1 MASSFVDKLG
11 TLVEKGWTEQL
22 SRGLSN
28 DHGIFAFNIVQVP
41 RRFNRLKRLK
51 LQILLLSQYSFPSML
66 SFILLALL
74 AHASPIQ
81 CKHPHPKIN
90 IIILAGQSNMAGRG
104 GVFNDTITETLTWD
118 GIVPPE
124 CQPNPSILRLTANLT
139 WVEAH
144 EPLHADI
151 DYNKTNGVGP
161 GMPFANT
168 VLNKDPNFGVIGL
181 VPCAIGGTNISQW
194 QKGEFLYE
202 QLVKRSQF
210 AMQSGV
216 YRAML
221 WYQGESD
228 TEDQQDAELYK
239 DNLKRFFNDLRF
251 DLKTPKLPII
261 QAALASGPGAYI
273 EEVREAQ
280 LKTDMP
286 YVKCVDAKG
295 LPLGPDGLHLTTPSQ
310 VTLGQMLAH
319 AFLGIFASNF
329 QMSAFCNFFY
339 PSVFMYLH
347 LQHVQHVQV
356 DDMVL
361 LLCVAGST
369 LVLGRNNTAKDIFIL
384 AGQSNMAGRGGVNHG
399 KWDGN
404 IPPECKPKRSI
415 LRFTANLDWEV
426 AREPLHVDID
436 IGKVCGVGPGMA
448 FANEIIRSHRS
459 GTGIIGLVPCAVGG
473 TSINKRGKG
482 SRLYDQLV
490 KRANEALKDG
500 GGTIRAILWYQGE
513 SDTLNKDDAET
524 YKGKMVK
531 LIEDLQM
538 VRKDQM
544 GIKMKNV
551 KCVDAK
557 GLPLNADNLHL
568 TTMSDVKLGLRL
580 AYAFLLSFSHFH

>member
-1 MASSFVDKLG
+1 
-11 TLVEKGWTEQL
+11 
-22 SRGLSN
+22 
-28 DHGIFAFNIVQVP
+28 
-41 RRFNRLKRLK
+41 
-51 LQILLLSQYSFPSML
+51 ML

-228 TEDQQDAELYK
+228 TENQQDAELYK

-261 QAALASGPGAYI
+261 QVALASGPGAYI

-319 AFLGIFASNF
+319 AFLG
-329 QMSAFCNFFY
+329 Y
-339 PSVFMYLH
+339 
-347 LQHVQHVQV
+347 
-356 DDMVL
+356 
-361 LLCVAGST
+361 
-369 LVLGRNNTAKDIFIL
+369 
-384 AGQSNMAGRGGVNHG
+384 
-399 KWDGN
+399 
-404 IPPECKPKRSI
+404 
-415 LRFTANLDWEV
+415 
-426 AREPLHVDID
+426 
-436 IGKVCGVGPGMA
+436 
-448 FANEIIRSHRS
+448 
-459 GTGIIGLVPCAVGG
+459 
-473 TSINKRGKG
+473 
-482 SRLYDQLV
+482 
-490 KRANEALKDG
+490 
-500 GGTIRAILWYQGE
+500 
-513 SDTLNKDDAET
+513 
-524 YKGKMVK
+524 
-531 LIEDLQM
+531 
-538 VRKDQM
+538 
-544 GIKMKNV
+544 
-551 KCVDAK
+551 
-557 GLPLNADNLHL
+557 
-568 TTMSDVKLGLRL
+568 
-580 AYAFLLSFSHFH
+580 